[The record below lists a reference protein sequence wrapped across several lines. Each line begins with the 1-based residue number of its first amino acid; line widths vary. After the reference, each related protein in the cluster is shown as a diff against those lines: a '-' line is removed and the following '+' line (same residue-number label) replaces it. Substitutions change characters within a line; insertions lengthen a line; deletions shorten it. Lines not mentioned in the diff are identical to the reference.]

1 MPAVGNVV
9 IVNILKLII
18 NLLQTVVEILS
29 QPDGK

>member
-1 MPAVGNVV
+1 MATVGNVV